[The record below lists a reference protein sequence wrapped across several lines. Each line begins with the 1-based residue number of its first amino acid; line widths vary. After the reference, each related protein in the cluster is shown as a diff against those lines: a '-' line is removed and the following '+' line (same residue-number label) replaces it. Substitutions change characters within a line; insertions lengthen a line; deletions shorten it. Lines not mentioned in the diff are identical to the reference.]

1 MAEIKR
7 MRITNLRTLDMAKMK
22 AILKK
27 LKMHQYY
34 EHIPHIISKVTGKPP
49 PTLNRET
56 EEKIKQMFRDIQEP
70 FTRYC
75 PKDRTNFLSYAY
87 VLHKFFQILKLP
99 DFVQYFPLLKS
110 REKLRLQDKLWK
122 KICDDL
128 GWPFHPS
135 I

>member
-1 MAEIKR
+1 
-7 MRITNLRTLDMAKMK
+7 MRITDLKSIDMIKMK

-27 LKMHQYY
+27 LKLHQYY
-34 EHIPHIISKVTGKPP
+34 EHIPHIISKVSGKPP

-56 EEKIKQMFRDIQEP
+56 EDKIKSMFRDIQEP
-70 FTRYC
+70 FMRHC

-87 VLHKFFQILKLP
+87 VLHKFFKILNLN

-128 GWPFHPS
+128 KWEFHPS